1 MTRTPWDAVAVA
13 LLAWAGVGG
22 AWLWRDGVLENDH
35 AGKSTEPWQQ
45 VRTRYPMP
53 EAFHLE
59 PEPST
64 ALLQAVVQAN
74 PFSAERRAA
83 KLTLSDDKSAPPP
96 PAAPPKPQFIFK
108 GRVVMGALQRAIV
121 EDTTTKKTY
130 FLQVGQEVAGFKV
143 LDIQESRVILSDLK
157 TNEELTLSL
166 TVTKTR

>member
-1 MTRTPWDAVAVA
+1 MTRVPWDAVAVA
-13 LLAWAGVGG
+13 LVAWLGVGG
-22 AWLWRDGVLENDH
+22 AWMWRDTVLERDR
-35 AGKSTEPWQQ
+35 AAKSTEPWQQ

-74 PFSAERRAA
+74 PFSSERRAA
-83 KLTLSDDKSAPPP
+83 KLSLSDDQSAPPP
-96 PAAPPKPQFIFK
+96 PVVPPKPQFIFK
-108 GRVVMGALQRAIV
+108 GRVIMGAVQRAIV
-121 EDTTTKKTY
+121 EDNTIKKTY

-143 LDIQESRVILSDLK
+143 LDIQETRVILSDLK